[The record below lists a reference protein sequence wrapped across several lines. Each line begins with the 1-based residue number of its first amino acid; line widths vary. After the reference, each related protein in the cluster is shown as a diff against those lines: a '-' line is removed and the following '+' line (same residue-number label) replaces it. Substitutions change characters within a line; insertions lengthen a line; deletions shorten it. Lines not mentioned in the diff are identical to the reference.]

1 VKVTVNSNPAV
12 AEVYTGTTQTF
23 NATVTGTTNTAVNW
37 QVNGVAGG
45 NATFGTISA
54 AGLYSAPSSLPSP
67 ATIAVKAISQANSSA
82 FGVALVLIVSQP
94 TAADPP
100 PQSTTPGG
108 SVTYSLLLNENTGD
122 PNYSLKLSCSQSTL
136 PPGATC
142 SFSPPTITPAPLAVP
157 FKLTITVPSGTALLE
172 RPNDMRL
179 QLYFAFVPLAGILFA
194 GSGARNK
201 RRRWL
206 WLLCLCILTIAMNAC
221 AGGNSSSSSANPD
234 LGTYNVQVQGTTS
247 AQPNPVT
254 IATAGLSVQ

>member
-54 AGLYSAPSSLPSP
+54 SGLYSAPSALPSP

-122 PNYSLKLSCSQSTL
+122 PNYALKLSCLHSTL
-136 PPGATC
+136 PPGASC
-142 SFSPPTITPAPLAVP
+142 SFSPPTITPAALAVP

-206 WLLCLCILTIAMNAC
+206 WLLCLCILLIVMNAC
-221 AGGNSSSSSANPD
+221 AGGNSSPSSVNPE

-254 IATAGLSVQ
+254 ITTAGLSVQ

>member
-1 VKVTVNSNPAV
+1 
-12 AEVYTGTTQTF
+12 
-23 NATVTGTTNTAVNW
+23 
-37 QVNGVAGG
+37 
-45 NATFGTISA
+45 
-54 AGLYSAPSSLPSP
+54 
-67 ATIAVKAISQANSSA
+67 
-82 FGVALVLIVSQP
+82 
-94 TAADPP
+94 
-100 PQSTTPGG
+100 
-108 SVTYSLLLNENTGD
+108 
-122 PNYSLKLSCSQSTL
+122 
-136 PPGATC
+136 
-142 SFSPPTITPAPLAVP
+142 
-157 FKLTITVPSGTALLE
+157 
-172 RPNDMRL
+172 MRL